1 MSETA
6 TLTFGQRFDQIGERM
21 DAAYAN
27 RRDVVARGHKPG
39 SAQYVAADDQI
50 EAVYRD
56 LRALNAEIGVGR

>member
-1 MSETA
+1 MSETQTP
-6 TLTFGQRFDQIGERM
+6 TLGERFDQIGERM

-27 RRDVVARGHKPG
+27 RREVMKRGHKPG

-56 LRALNAEIGVGR
+56 LRALNAEVAAR

>member
-6 TLTFGQRFDQIGERM
+6 TLTLGERFDQIGERM

-27 RRDVVARGHKPG
+27 RQAVLKRGHKPG
-39 SAQYVAADDQI
+39 SAQYVHADDQI

-56 LRALNAEIGVGR
+56 LRALNAEVAAR